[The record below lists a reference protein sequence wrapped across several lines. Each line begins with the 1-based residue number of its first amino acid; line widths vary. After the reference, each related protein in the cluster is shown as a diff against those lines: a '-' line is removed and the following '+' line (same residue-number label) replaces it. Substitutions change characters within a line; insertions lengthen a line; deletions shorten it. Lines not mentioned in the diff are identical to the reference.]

1 MKRVPHSIL
10 FVCGENALRSPMA
23 EAMVKAY
30 FGDRVYVDSIGVR
43 EGELDPMAVAVMA
56 EIGIDISR
64 HKPKRLDDL
73 FDTNFDAI
81 ITLSREAN
89 DKALEMMRNEAVE
102 VILWPVDDPSVVDGN
117 REVRLAA
124 YRAVRDR
131 LRTLIAEMFEKGDD
145 TP

>member
-1 MKRVPHSIL
+1 MTDVPHSIL

-56 EIGIDISR
+56 EIGIDISG

-81 ITLSREAN
+81 VTLSREAH

-131 LRTLIAEMFEKGDD
+131 LRTLIAEMFEKGANV
-145 TP
+145 P

>member
-1 MKRVPHSIL
+1 MTGVPHSIL

-43 EGELDPMAVAVMA
+43 EGDLDPMAVAAMA

-81 ITLSREAN
+81 VTLSREAHE
-89 DKALEMMRNEAVE
+89 KALEMMRNEAVE

-131 LRTLIAEMFEKGDD
+131 LRTLIAEMFEKGADV
-145 TP
+145 P

>member
-1 MKRVPHSIL
+1 MTGVPHSIL

-43 EGELDPMAVAVMA
+43 EGELDPMAVAAMA
-56 EIGIDISR
+56 EIGIDISG

-81 ITLSREAN
+81 VTLSREAH
-89 DKALEMMRNEAVE
+89 DEALEMMRNEAVE

-131 LRTLIAEMFEKGDD
+131 LRTLIAEMFEKGADV
-145 TP
+145 P